1 MLSIVLPWQPWHNWG
16 MIFDEQKI
24 FSIRARLDRPLVLT
38 GMMGVGK
45 TRLGKMLAEALGWP
59 FYDSDE
65 EIEKAAGLSIPEIFE
80 KYGEPH
86 FRDGERRV
94 IKRLLENPKSVIAT
108 GGGAVMNPETA
119 ADLLA
124 DSISIWIKADL
135 DTMVARTAKTD
146 KRPLLKEGDPRE
158 ILSRLIEVRYPVY
171 DKAPVHVDS
180 SLGETEEIVADMLG
194 QIYTVLMRA
203 GREEAVIK

>member
-1 MLSIVLPWQPWHNWG
+1 

-24 FSIRARLDRPLVLT
+24 FSIRARLDRPLVLA

-135 DTMVARTAKTD
+135 DIMVARTAKTD

-158 ILSRLIEVRYPVY
+158 ILSRLTEVRYPVY
-171 DKAPVHVDS
+171 EKAPVHVDS
-180 SLGETEEIVADMLG
+180 SLGETEEIVADMLD
-194 QIYTVLMRA
+194 QIYVVLMQA
-203 GREEAVIK
+203 GREEAAIK

>member
-1 MLSIVLPWQPWHNWG
+1 

-135 DTMVARTAKTD
+135 DIMVARTAKTD

-158 ILSRLIEVRYPVY
+158 ILSRLTEVRYPVY
-171 DKAPVHVDS
+171 EKAPVHVDS
-180 SLGETEEIVADMLG
+180 SLGETEEIVADMLD
-194 QIYTVLMRA
+194 QIYVVLMQA
-203 GREEAVIK
+203 GREEAAIK

>member
-1 MLSIVLPWQPWHNWG
+1 
-16 MIFDEQKI
+16 MILDEQKI

-135 DTMVARTAKTD
+135 DIMVARTAKTD

-171 DKAPVHVDS
+171 EKAPVHVDS
-180 SLGETEEIVADMLG
+180 SLGETEEIVADMLD
-194 QIYTVLMRA
+194 QIYTVLMQA
-203 GREEAVIK
+203 GREGAAIK